1 MILPEM
7 KITPLSYEILSSS
20 FLPGLHLR
28 RFAYLSEELNLL
40 VGQRHSAL
48 GDGPKQQQTG
58 LHQPF
63 EISNT

>member
-7 KITPLSYEILSSS
+7 KITPLSYEIMSSS

-28 RFAYLSEELNLL
+28 GFAYLSEELDLL

-48 GDGPKQQQTG
+48 GDGLKQQQTG
-58 LHQPF
+58 VHQLF
-63 EISNT
+63 EISNA

>member
-40 VGQRHSAL
+40 VGQR
-48 GDGPKQQQTG
+48 DGPKQQQTG

-63 EISNT
+63 EISNA

>member
-20 FLPGLHLR
+20 FLPGLR
-28 RFAYLSEELNLL
+28 EELNLL

-63 EISNT
+63 EISNA